1 MRRILTILLFSLML
15 TLSLCSAFL
24 MASCSA
30 DKDETSSQVPLT
42 YTGQI
47 ESIDMYGALIP
58 NFTPVQLKAA
68 GFGYT
73 DMLHVKVGD
82 VLSRDMPFTTG
93 FNEVG
98 VLDFCLCDYNS
109 VGKEL
114 SVSLLSGNV
123 AERIGGKVGDSIT
136 VTLKEKEGYREMYE
150 IMHSEYDT
158 IFSKYGTAERFA
170 NFREVTTTG
179 MARGVL
185 YRSSNPLNPRDNAA
199 RCTYVDRLAESVGI
213 KTEIDLADNDARI
226 MMYHDRPDFDSP
238 YCYNLFV
245 NDQVVAL
252 GLSADAF
259 VGTFK
264 KALGKGLR
272 FMIQHEAPYLVH
284 CNEGKDRCGFVSMLL
299 EALAGASYEELAA
312 DYMVTFDN
320 FYQVKPGT
328 HEYDVRRH
336 LAIDRLIW
344 LLDNESAL
352 ADCLSIDWDSINP
365 KGFDLQQAARHYILE
380 CGLTA
385 EECDQLQNR
394 LQGK

>member
-1 MRRILTILLFSLML
+1 MKRNKKLLLFSLCAYL
-15 TLSLCSAFL
+15 GFVL
-24 MASCSA
+24 ASCSA
-30 DKDETSSQVPLT
+30 DKDEISSQAPLT
-42 YTGQI
+42 YAGHI
-47 ESIDMYGALIP
+47 ASIDTYGALIP
-58 NFTPVQLKAA
+58 DFTPLQLKAA
-68 GFGYT
+68 GFSYT
-73 DMLHVKVGD
+73 DIVHVKVGD
-82 VLSRDMPFTTG
+82 FMSMDMPFTTG

-98 VLDFCLCDYNS
+98 ILDPCLCDYNS

-136 VTLKEKEGYREMYE
+136 ITLKEKGGYKEMYE

-170 NFREVTTTG
+170 NFREVITTG
-179 MARGVL
+179 MAHGVL
-185 YRSSNPLNPRDNAA
+185 YRSSNPLNPKDNAA
-199 RCTYVDRLAESVGI
+199 RCRYVDRLAESVGI
-213 KTEIDLADNDARI
+213 KTEIDLADTEAKIRD
-226 MMYHDRPDFDSP
+226 YHDRTDFDSP

-245 NDQVVAL
+245 NKQVVAL

-259 VGTFK
+259 TGTFK
-264 KALGKGLR
+264 QKLGQGLR

-299 EALAGASYEELAA
+299 EALAGAPYEELAA

-320 FYQVKPGT
+320 FYHVKPGT
-328 HEYDVRRH
+328 HEYDIRRH
-336 LAIDRLIW
+336 LSIDRMIW

-352 ADCLSIDWDSINP
+352 TDCLSIDWDGINP
-365 KGFDLQQAARHYILE
+365 KGFNLQQAARHYILE
-380 CGLTA
+380 CGLTT